1 MTAYCIGFRVRSFDI
16 TLGVYLFSTEARGT
30 SFGNDL
36 NRDRL
41 TVQYNPFDLSVRKI
55 GILHLTSILFSY
67 STKAFTVIL
76 LLILVVQ
83 LGVLNR

>member
-1 MTAYCIGFRVRSFDI
+1 MLKGINVQPNIRETLAYSTTYVQRMTAYCIGFRVRSFDI

-41 TVQYNPFDLSVRKI
+41 TVQYNPFD
-55 GILHLTSILFSY
+55 
-67 STKAFTVIL
+67 
-76 LLILVVQ
+76 
-83 LGVLNR
+83 